1 MSGKENRIEKKEEGG
16 GGEGGKK
23 KNKGAKGK
31 AAGGGGGAAKD
42 VEDDFDFD
50 AAIAEQEELNRKE
63 AEANPH
69 HLLPPPSLSAVAARK
84 EREKLAAASE
94 ARERRE
100 REREKVPASAKA
112 RPLSFDEINASFNK
126 FGEKGVEFRNAKSFT
141 AAIEQYE
148 KALALA
154 DEHIDKRTVNN
165 CLVVADL
172 CESLLGHCC
181 YYAKPFSSA
190 GYQKSEACFI
200 RGRDLIRQLQS
211 QPPVRKLKTSKKQ
224 IRQ

>member
-1 MSGKENRIEKKEEGG
+1 M
-16 GGEGGKK
+16 
-23 KNKGAKGK
+23 
-31 AAGGGGGAAKD
+31 
-42 VEDDFDFD
+42 EDDFDFD

-154 DEHIDKRTVNN
+154 DEHFDKGIVCN
-165 CLVVADL
+165 CLLIARLLTTVAAMQIYFRL
-172 CESLLGHCC
+172 Q
-181 YYAKPFSSA
+181 PI
-190 GYQKSEACFI
+190 KSQ
-200 RGRDLIRQLQS
+200 RS
-211 QPPVRKLKTSKKQ
+211 TT
-224 IRQ
+224 